1 MFHNSRKRILIL
13 IILNLWLF
21 SFATSEGFSAPL
33 QEDSIEIHIF
43 YSCEL
48 CTNPAQ
54 SDVMNETVYP
64 FAEAYQ
70 ANTTIIFYELD
81 EEGFDTLISL
91 VGDDQLVGKD
101 QPYVVF
107 INGEIAQVLGYKDIT
122 EKSLTNTYNN
132 FQSGIVVPTS
142 PSFAFTGYVIL
153 IGLVTGI
160 NPCLFILVLFLISR
174 SLMVGDDEE
183 QTQGRSRVM
192 LRIGIVYLGVVAF
205 YLLLGIFFFQIPA
218 SLFSI
223 LRPILLLILLVFGA
237 YYIIFYKKVQ
247 QGLFRTPDRLK
258 NIIQQVVE
266 RNNLGYDFSMGFI
279 FASIKIP
286 CIGGLYLVLLNRIR
300 TNPAQGLFY
309 LGLFNVSLILPLFI
323 IMGAVAM
330 GIIGLSRTKNFTE
343 THRGTIRLLTGILL
357 IIAAIIELFVPTS
370 VYELG

>member
-1 MFHNSRKRILIL
+1 MFHNNRKRFLILIL
-13 IILNLWLF
+13 LNLWLF
-21 SFATSEGFSAPL
+21 SFAASEGGTVPL
-33 QEDSIEIHIF
+33 QEDSVEIHIF

-48 CTNPAQ
+48 CNNPAQ
-54 SDVMNETVYP
+54 TVVMNETVYP
-64 FAEAYQ
+64 FAERYQ

-107 INGEIAQVLGYKDIT
+107 TNGEIAQVLGYKDIT

-192 LRIGIVYLGVVAF
+192 LRIGIVCLGVVAF

-223 LRPILLLILLVFGA
+223 LRPILLLILVVFGA

-300 TNPAQGLFY
+300 TNPAQGLMY
-309 LGLFNVSLILPLFI
+309 LGLFNISLILPLFI

-330 GIIGLSRTKNFTE
+330 GVIGLSRTKNFTE
-343 THRGTIRLLTGILL
+343 THRGTIRLLTGLLL
-357 IIAAIIELFVPTS
+357 IFAAIIELFVPTS
-370 VYELG
+370 VY